1 MFIIYFNKLLNFWIF
16 LCEGYVF
23 GFVFMLMILIIFL
36 IVSVDYFMYKID
48 FGLKGFCFYFSVK
61 GMKISNNVEKN
72 IDLKMLIYYG
82 KIVLEKG
89 IYVIFNDDFRLN
101 YKIDLC

>member
-1 MFIIYFNKLLNFWIF
+1 
-16 LCEGYVF
+16 
-23 GFVFMLMILIIFL
+23 
-36 IVSVDYFMYKID
+36 
-48 FGLKGFCFYFSVK
+48 
-61 GMKISNNVEKN
+61 
-72 IDLKMLIYYG
+72 MLIYYG